1 VEVVTV
7 LQRYTGAGPQT
18 AVPVR
23 ARRLL
28 WLIVLL
34 DVMVAAWMSAAGDW
48 LDHYSRVTS
57 VVTLGGHHVVVLWLA
72 LTGFAVLAA
81 LAPLTAG
88 FAVANGIQRAG
99 VAIAGVVSAVAL
111 AGVLSVAALIVVVV
125 LLASFVARAFFR
137 A

>member
-1 VEVVTV
+1 M
-7 LQRYTGAGPQT
+7 LQRLPRGGPQT

-28 WLIVLL
+28 WLMVLL
-34 DVMVAAWMSAAGDW
+34 DVMVAAWMTAAGEW
-48 LDHYSRVTS
+48 LDHFSPVTS

-72 LTGFAVLAA
+72 LVGFAMLAV

-88 FAVANGIQRAG
+88 FAEANGIQRAG

-111 AGVLSVAALIVVVV
+111 AGVLSVAALVVV
-125 LLASFVARAFFR
+125 LALLVSLIGRAFL
-137 A
+137 